1 MSDPF
6 DQLGAAT
13 QGAWPTPAF
22 AARLRARLD
31 HIEARA
37 DATRA
42 REQARADAHFT
53 TQGDEP
59 MRQLIPYLA
68 VSDARAATAFYCEV
82 FGAEIVENELF
93 EMPDGRIG
101 HTSLKVGGHEL
112 YLSDEHPEIDVLGPQ
127 TRGGTTVSIV
137 IEVDDADA
145 TYAHAV
151 DAGATGERPVE
162 NQHGARS
169 GWFVDP
175 WGHRWSPRSEAR

>member
-1 MSDPF
+1 MPDPF
-6 DQLGAAT
+6 DQLAAAT
-13 QGAWPTPAF
+13 QGDQPSQAF
-22 AARLRARLD
+22 AAQLRARLD

-37 DATRA
+37 NAARA
-42 REQARADAHFT
+42 RAQASTESDPPT
-53 TQGDEP
+53 PGDESMP
-59 MRQLIPYLA
+59 QLIPYLA

-82 FGAEIVENELF
+82 FGAQIVEHELF

-101 HTSLKVGGHEL
+101 HTSLLVGGHEL
-112 YLSDEHPEIDVLGPQ
+112 YLADEHPEIDVLGPQ